1 MARKRRK
8 VSNKQSSGKSK
19 VGITL
24 TSTGVD
30 LLNEMAQKAGLSKSQ
45 LVEQFARGYVAL
57 ASTTAQKTITLE
69 SIELDS
75 NQNADNKTII
85 EVVSSSEKVDQKLDQ
100 VNQGISLEEYE
111 TLKGNI
117 QGQEAHI
124 VELEQKLHQGKQE
137 AEAQHNYTIELEQKL
152 SQGKQQLEE
161 KNTYIAELKQQL
173 SQGKQE
179 AEVKDN
185 LISEL
190 EQKLNQRKQEVEVR
204 NNHITELKQKLA
216 EQESQN
222 QEIQIVEL
230 EKRLFQQRTQA
241 TRQAK
246 NYRELKKQIN
256 TKDRQI
262 TLLKSQMA
270 DLQRLAAIGE
280 AQLNKWRDRHFNS

>member
-24 TSTGVD
+24 TSTGVG

-69 SIELDS
+69 SSETDT
-75 NQNADNKTII
+75 NQQTESKTII
-85 EVVSSSEKVDQKLDQ
+85 EVVNSPE
-100 VNQGISLEEYE
+100 
-111 TLKGNI
+111 
-117 QGQEAHI
+117 QGQEVREHI
-124 VELEQKLHQGKQE
+124 SSEEYKTLQEEVEAKNTHILELEQQLQEGKQNVE
-137 AEAQHNYTIELEQKL
+137 ARHNQTNDLEKQLSEGKEELEAKI
-152 SQGKQQLEE
+152 S
-161 KNTYIAELKQQL
+161 YIAELEKQL
-173 SQGKQE
+173 QE
-179 AEVKDN
+179 RKEEIETKNNCIA
-185 LISEL
+185 EL
-190 EQKLNQRKQEVEVR
+190 EQQLNQ
-204 NNHITELKQKLA
+204 QKA
-216 EQESQN
+216 QN
-222 QEIQIVEL
+222 QDQQIAEL